1 MLTNLAINNHV
12 IENQEE
18 FIKYLRI
25 LLDEKMNWKEHSKYI
40 ENKIAK
46 NFGLLYEARI
56 F

>member
-25 LLDEKMNWKEHSKYI
+25 LLDEKMN
-40 ENKIAK
+40 
-46 NFGLLYEARI
+46 
-56 F
+56 